1 MAYIG
6 RGLGGEGVRQRYL
19 FTATAGQTTFDT
31 SDSGTG
37 LSYSDTNYMDVYL
50 NGVLL
55 DPASDYT
62 ATSGTSVVLGSGATA
77 GDTLECIVYDV
88 FSVFSGNFNTNVSVN
103 GNLDVTNNMTVDNT
117 LTIAPTAAG
126 VDKTPEAFWTG
137 QLNVNGNGY
146 TGGIALDADGMYV
159 GHNSNARSLILATD
173 ETERMR
179 VDGSGNVGIGTT
191 PSFTFGSGLEVQRA
205 GISTVRVENSS
216 ASVAGELSAYDASFG
231 MLLYTTTA
239 HPITFGTSGG
249 ERMRIDS
256 SGRITNTNQPCFVAS
271 KSNSNYTGPITIASW
286 NSVPTNIGSHFNAT
300 TGVFT
305 APVAGKYLFTWQGL
319 LNTGNTAGYYYGGII
334 VNGSYVS
341 IGYEYSNSQYVTY
354 KVTEIISLSA
364 NDTVAVQVNSGTWYG
379 ISSIHTRFCGYLLG

>member
-6 RGLGGEGVRQRYL
+6 KGLGGEGVRQRYL
-19 FTATAGQTTFDT
+19 FTATSGQTTFDT
-31 SDSGTG
+31 SDSSTS

-77 GDTLECIVYDV
+77 GDTLECVVYDV

-103 GNLDVTNNMTVDNT
+103 GSLTVDNT
-117 LTIAPTAAG
+117 LSIAPYAAG
-126 VDKTPEAFWTG
+126 VDKTPDAFWTG

-179 VDGSGNVGIGTT
+179 VNGSGNVGIGTT
-191 PSFTFGSGLEVQRA
+191 SPTFTFGSGLEVQRA
-205 GISTVRVENSS
+205 GYSTVRVENSS
-216 ASVAGELSAYDASFG
+216 ASVAGEMSAYDATYG

-249 ERMRIDS
+249 ERMKIDA
-256 SGRITNTNQPCFVAS
+256 SGRITSITQPSFVAT
-271 KSNSNYTGPITIASW
+271 KSNGNYSGGGDITSW
-286 NSVPTNIGSHFNAT
+286 NSVSTNVGSHFNGT

-305 APVAGKYLFTWQGL
+305 APVAGKYIFIGTAL
-319 LNTGNTAGYYYGGII
+319 LNNNNTAGYYYLDIE
-334 VNGSYVS
+334 VNGGAVTRDY
-341 IGYEYSNSQYVTY
+341 QYVPINTY
-354 KVTEIISLSA
+354 NQYRVNAVLTLAA
-364 NDTVAVQVNSGTWYG
+364 NDTVNIAVQAGGTWYG
-379 ISSIHTRFCGYLLG
+379 VGTVYTQFFGRLLG